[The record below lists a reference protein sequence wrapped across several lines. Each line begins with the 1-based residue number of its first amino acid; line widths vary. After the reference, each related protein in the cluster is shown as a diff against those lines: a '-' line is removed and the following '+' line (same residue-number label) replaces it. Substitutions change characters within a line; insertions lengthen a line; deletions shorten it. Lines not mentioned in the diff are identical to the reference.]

1 MDNVPNHGAHEV
13 RVVID
18 PEADAVSIIGAGC
31 TVPVV
36 GIEQMREV
44 RDALSNHIDVIEA
57 EQRERAQRERARRP
71 EAVRWFD
78 TGSGPGYEVRR

>member
-1 MDNVPNHGAHEV
+1 MHDNTSTPEV

-18 PEADAVSIIGAGC
+18 PEDAVVRITGQGC
-31 TVPVV
+31 CIVLE
-36 GIEQMREV
+36 GIEQMRDV
-44 RDALSNHIDVIEA
+44 RDALSNHIDMIEA
-57 EQRERAQRERARRP
+57 EQRERAQRP